1 MMNIFSNPNDYIE
14 SIKKIRIPKGKQK
27 KFNSKSMCCAWVT
40 KLCPARCKS
49 CFFKSDMYHD
59 GKPSEKYQFSDYGT
73 ERLIEFINDSNS
85 SYLMLS
91 GGGEPMIRRDIVN
104 RVVREA
110 VTDRI
115 VVVTSGIWARTYK
128 VTQDIIAE
136 LYKSFKSR
144 TVSDNMTFVLR
155 LSVDSF
161 HYESLG
167 FNILDNIISVFRN
180 DYRDE
185 PNFQLRIHTMQN
197 DATLEMVAE
206 KIGNCKVI
214 YNDIESVSDNK
225 EIIKILP
232 KQATLVFD
240 DGFKIF
246 VGCSK
251 LFLSN
256 LKLDINNLGDDI
268 QKALD
273 VFEEDMSMSEYGNPS
288 IVTNCDG
295 SLGIDFWIDYNGNV
309 TTWGNQ
315 QWDSLYNIYTDTY
328 EDVVKGT
335 FDNIISYSFL
345 DKGYYYRERIIRKV
359 NPRAVLRSKA
369 INLRDYAG
377 AFLIEED
384 RTKLYYAIQV
394 VKDYLDD
401 GVLTMSDIAFLPWGL
416 QEAIN
421 LDNEKLKELYL
432 QSDFDIVKQYLS
444 KKDLLRAVDWEILF
458 TLIKLG
464 HYDICSENLSKAITH
479 YNTTYGK
486 NINSVEDVKDSDNP
500 ILYGEFHNRISFMKE
515 SARKLCLGSEED

>member
-1 MMNIFSNPNDYIE
+1 MINIFNNPNDYIE
-14 SIKKIRIPKGKQK
+14 SIKKIRIPKEKQK

-128 VTQDIIAE
+128 VAQDIIAE

-144 TVSDNMTFVLR
+144 TVGDNMIFVLR

-161 HYESLG
+161 HYEPLG

-197 DATLEMVAE
+197 DTTLEMVAE

-240 DGFKIF
+240 DGYKIF

-295 SLGIDFWIDYNGNV
+295 SLGLDFWIDYNGNV

-335 FDNIISYSFL
+335 FGNIISYSFL
-345 DKGYYYRERIIRKV
+345 NKGYYYRERIIRKV

-394 VKDYLDD
+394 IKDYLDD
-401 GVLTMSDIAFLPWGL
+401 GVLTMSDITFLPWGL

-458 TLIKLG
+458 TLIRLG

-479 YNTTYGK
+479 YNMTYGK
-486 NINSVEDVKDSDNP
+486 NINSVEDIKDSDDP